1 MRCSCILIGFAVFL
15 RPGNRIPHQMDQL
28 NPDSVQA
35 AAAEAATRQHTFSAK
50 ERAEYVRAMVRRCEA
65 YKADGLS
72 VDAITERLP
81 EFARDYPELFKAVT
95 GTEAYHKNS
104 LQTMLAMLDRMG
116 EGDLSQ
122 HQASVIVGQRLVQTF
137 VKPQLQQ
144 Q

>member
-1 MRCSCILIGFAVFL
+1 
-15 RPGNRIPHQMDQL
+15 MDQL

-50 ERAEYVRAMVRRCEA
+50 ERAEYVRAMVKRCEA
-65 YKADGLS
+65 YKADGLT
-72 VDAITERLP
+72 VEAITERLP
-81 EFARDYPELFKAVT
+81 EFVRDYPKLFEAVT

-116 EGDLSQ
+116 DGDLSQ

-144 Q
+144 QQ

>member
-1 MRCSCILIGFAVFL
+1 
-15 RPGNRIPHQMDQL
+15 MDSL
-28 NPDSVQA
+28 NPNSVRE

-50 ERAEYVRAMVRRCEA
+50 ERAEYVRAMVKRCEA

-72 VDAITERLP
+72 IAGITERLP
-81 EFARDYPELFKAVT
+81 EFARDYPKLFESVL
-95 GTEAYHKNS
+95 GDEAYHKNT

-116 EGDLSQ
+116 DGDLSQ